1 VSTRVSS
8 RACQRPSEHRDGADA
23 LRLQLASHLMGQLR
37 LNEAG
42 LLQEATSAAIED
54 RIPRGYKTKSNA

>member
-1 VSTRVSS
+1 
-8 RACQRPSEHRDGADA
+8 
-23 LRLQLASHLMGQLR
+23 MGQLR